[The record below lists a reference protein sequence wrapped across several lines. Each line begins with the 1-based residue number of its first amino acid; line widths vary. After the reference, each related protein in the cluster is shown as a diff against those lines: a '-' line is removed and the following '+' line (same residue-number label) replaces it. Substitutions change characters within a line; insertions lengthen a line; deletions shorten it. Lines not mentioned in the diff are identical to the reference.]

1 MNSFNIKVY
10 YLVFANYSQKTLP
23 MMRKKRKSLF
33 PTALPIMDQ
42 CLLILRL
49 ISGWTSGPVDQWT
62 CYSDKCPAPA
72 RAHPAPAA
80 SCVQTAEEGRHVT
93 RCSLSPI
100 WRINFK

>member
-1 MNSFNIKVY
+1 MNSFNIIVY

-49 ISGWTSGPVDQWT
+49 ISGWTSGPVTLTSVQRRPVLT
-62 CYSDKCPAPA
+62 QHRPPVVFRPQR
-72 RAHPAPAA
+72 RADM
-80 SCVQTAEEGRHVT
+80 
-93 RCSLSPI
+93 
-100 WRINFK
+100 

>member
-1 MNSFNIKVY
+1 MNSFNIIVY

-62 CYSDKCPAPA
+62 SGPVTLTSVQRRPVLTQHRPPVVFRPQR
-72 RAHPAPAA
+72 RADM
-80 SCVQTAEEGRHVT
+80 
-93 RCSLSPI
+93 
-100 WRINFK
+100 

>member
-1 MNSFNIKVY
+1 MNSFNIIVY

-62 CYSDKCPAPA
+62 CYSDKCPAQPVLTQHRPPVVFRPQR
-72 RAHPAPAA
+72 RADM
-80 SCVQTAEEGRHVT
+80 
-93 RCSLSPI
+93 
-100 WRINFK
+100 